1 MTKSQ
6 KLALKVSDLRARLH
20 QKMRDYDAI
29 TAPDALSAEPSPEA
43 RAAHGVALSTYTAD
57 RARMQGEISAA
68 SDTIIA
74 CDAEW
79 RTEVEA
85 EDAAALAAAASAPRD
100 GVSAEVR
107 ELQAVEDRASLM
119 VSIRQALGDD
129 PLAGAEKELREALGL
144 SAQMLPW
151 NVFVPPPSERDVE
164 ERVDANVT
172 TPTTIQSYQNSIV
185 RRVFTGS
192 ALDFL
197 GVMPR
202 MVGVGDQLH
211 MVLTAGGVPGFVA
224 KGAGNDY
231 PDATISTNTTSPK
244 RLQTG
249 YRVAKRDIYR
259 VSGLEPTL
267 RDDMGRS
274 MSDRVN
280 YEVLNGAGGN
290 GITGFLHA
298 LAAPHRAGLPDS
310 FDSAVPKLNGA
321 LDGLYA
327 RKFKQ
332 IKTALAP
339 RDGRHLAGQFR
350 GDGNMSATDYMDMRL
365 GGMFVSANMPAGAQR
380 VARHSALINGALALG
395 ATTLVVDGTNRDD
408 YRAGDVLTIAGVVG
422 SYELATRTSAT
433 DWIIARVDDGSRAGL
448 GTAAANNAAV
458 SRAAVHATDALQCK
472 SGPGVTDNTVL
483 DIWQGVMLTR
493 DNVTDAKEG
502 LIRLILDMFLDF
514 KLLRALGF
522 ERLNLNSPA

>member
-1 MTKSQ
+1 
-6 KLALKVSDLRARLH
+6 
-20 QKMRDYDAI
+20 
-29 TAPDALSAEPSPEA
+29 
-43 RAAHGVALSTYTAD
+43 
-57 RARMQGEISAA
+57 MQGEISAA

-74 CDAEW
+74 SEGEW

-100 GVSAEVR
+100 GVDAEVR
-107 ELQAVEDRASLM
+107 ELQAVENRASLM

-164 ERVDANVT
+164 ERADANVT
-172 TPTTIQSYQNSIV
+172 TPTTIQSYQNAIV

-197 GVMPR
+197 GVKPR

-280 YEVLNGAGGN
+280 YEVLRGAGGN
-290 GITGFLHA
+290 GITGFLGGVTG

-310 FDSAVPKLNGA
+310 FDSAVPKLTGA

-327 RKFKQ
+327 RKLMQ
-332 IKTALAP
+332 VKTVIAP
-339 RDGRHLAGQFR
+339 RDARHLAAQFR
-350 GDGNMSATDYMDMRL
+350 GDGNMSATDYMNSVL

-395 ATTLVVDGTNRDD
+395 ATTLVVDGANRDD

-458 SRAAVHATDALQCK
+458 SRAAVHATDALAVQGG
-472 SGPGVTDNTVL
+472 SGRARTTRCFDV
-483 DIWQGVMLTR
+483 WQGVMLTR

-502 LIRLILDMFLDF
+502 LIRLILDMFIDF
-514 KLLRALGF
+514 KVLRAVGF